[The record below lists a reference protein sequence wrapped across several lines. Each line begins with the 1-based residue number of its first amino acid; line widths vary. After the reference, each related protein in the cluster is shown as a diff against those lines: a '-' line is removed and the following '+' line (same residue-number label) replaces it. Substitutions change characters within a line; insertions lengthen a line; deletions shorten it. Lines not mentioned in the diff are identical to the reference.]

1 MNFSFSA
8 AELEALAD
16 LVASKLAD
24 KLAQK
29 PAVELLT
36 ESQVAELCHVA
47 PHTVRDARKRKELR
61 CTRIGRYPRYA
72 RMDVEKW
79 LTERK

>member
-1 MNFSFSA
+1 MNFLFSP
-8 AELEALAD
+8 AELEALAE

-36 ESQVAELCHVA
+36 ESQVAEMCHVA

-61 CTRIGRYPRYA
+61 CTRIGRYPRYSHADVQIWLDA
-72 RMDVEKW
+72 RK
-79 LTERK
+79 